1 MKGTLLLLSLVVLL
15 TGCRVET
22 PGAAGQTAPEF
33 TLELLDGNSVSL
45 ADLRGKTLLID
56 FWATWCPPCIMEIPE
71 LNAFYAT
78 HQANGVELLA
88 IAIDVEDRDKLAAW
102 TQERDVQYPV
112 AIGSVS
118 LAQRYGAEFFPFH
131 ILISP
136 DGKIVEKLTPGYHD
150 RDELAEL
157 LARHAQ

>member
-1 MKGTLLLLSLVVLL
+1 VRRALLLLSLVALVIA
-15 TGCRVET
+15 CRVET
-22 PGAAGQTAPEF
+22 PGAAGETAPEF
-33 TLELLDGNSVSL
+33 ALELLDGSSVSL
-45 ADLRGKTLLID
+45 ADLRGKTVLID

-78 HQANGVELLA
+78 HRGDGVELLA
-88 IAIDVEDRDKLAAW
+88 IAIDVEERDELAAW

-112 AIGSVS
+112 AIGDIS
-118 LAQRYGAEFFPFH
+118 LAQRYGAQFFPFH
-131 ILISP
+131 LLISP

-150 RDELAEL
+150 RDELAAL